1 MNESQETILNLYDAL
16 TPKHQNDMLQAGLQ
30 ILIAQNAQ
38 RRFDDQQF
46 ENMLEMEEAMRE
58 DLGPNGNGD

>member
-1 MNESQETILNLYDAL
+1 
-16 TPKHQNDMLQAGLQ
+16 MLQAGLQ